1 MDDKLTRKSQEA
13 LSAAIRQAAS
23 DGNPQVEPVHLL
35 LALLKQADGT
45 AQPLLEAAGADM
57 DRVLHGGDGAAAEAP
72 ADARCHRQR
81 PGDLPPAAVG
91 DQHRGEPGQGDG
103 R

>member
-35 LALLKQADGT
+35 SALLKQADGT
-45 AQPLLEAAGADM
+45 AQPLLEAAGADLN
-57 DRVLHGGDGAAAEAP
+57 RIGVEAAQTQRNLPQTHGATASAPETSRQLLTVISTAASL
-72 ADARCHRQR
+72 AR
-81 PGDLPPAAVG
+81 
-91 DQHRGEPGQGDG
+91 E
-103 R
+103 

>member
-23 DGNPQVEPVHLL
+23 DGKPQVEPVHLL

-45 AQPLLEAAGADM
+45 AQPLLEASVADVEIRGQM
-57 DRVLHGGDGAAAEAP
+57 IHANESVLMWYPSANRDEEVFPDPFQFDITRHPNEHLAF
-72 ADARCHRQR
+72 
-81 PGDLPPAAVG
+81 
-91 DQHRGEPGQGDG
+91 
-103 R
+103 